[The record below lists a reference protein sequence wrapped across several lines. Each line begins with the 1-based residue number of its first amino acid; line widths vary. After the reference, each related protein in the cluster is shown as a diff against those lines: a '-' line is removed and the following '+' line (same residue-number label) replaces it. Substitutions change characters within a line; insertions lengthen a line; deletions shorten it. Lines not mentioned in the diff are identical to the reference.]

1 MNRYTRG
8 EMQRLVFS
16 FQFSV
21 FSLRK
26 LARALLLAFSSFLF
40 TLYSL
45 ASAHGE
51 FVRTDITFQPS
62 SGQFV
67 LLMTGQSS
75 KLPILQA
82 QIQAQLYPL
91 TPALKAT
98 LGPNQDLD
106 WNKLEA
112 QNRAYYTP
120 LEDQGSGK
128 YVGKLTGVKPGAYA
142 LLLVDTTYK
151 GESANAA
158 SAVTVGSS
166 EVQASLI
173 LPKTNTPT
181 SYLVY
186 ALLGLLIPLGIL
198 GGVLGVAWLDRRGKL
213 KA

>member
-1 MNRYTRG
+1 MR
-8 EMQRLVFS
+8 VFAN
-16 FQFSV
+16 F
-21 FSLRK
+21 K
-26 LARALLLAFSSFLF
+26 LLQVARAPILAFGLLLSALSSE
-40 TLYSL
+40 
-45 ASAHGE
+45 AQAHGE
-51 FVRTDITFQPS
+51 FVRTDITFQRG
-62 SGQFV
+62 SGEFI

-91 TPALKAT
+91 TPDLKASI
-98 LGPNQDLD
+98 GPNQDLD

-128 YVGKLTGVKPGAYA
+128 YLGKLEGVKPGAYA

-158 SAVTVGSS
+158 KAITVGGT
-166 EVQASLI
+166 EVQTSLI

>member
-1 MNRYTRG
+1 LRVLANFK
-8 EMQRLVFS
+8 LVR
-16 FQFSV
+16 V
-21 FSLRK
+21 
-26 LARALLLAFSSFLF
+26 ARALIFAFSLLLSAL
-40 TLYSL
+40 SGV
-45 ASAHGE
+45 AQAHGE
-51 FVRTDITFQPS
+51 FVRTDITFRP
-62 SGQFV
+62 GGGEFV

-91 TPALKAT
+91 TPALKAS

-112 QNRAYYTP
+112 RNRSYYTP

-128 YVGKLTGVKPGAYA
+128 YLGKLEGVKPGAYA

-158 SAVTVGSS
+158 KAITVGGT
-166 EVQASLI
+166 EVRASLI

-213 KA
+213 KV

>member
-1 MNRYTRG
+1 M
-8 EMQRLVFS
+8 FS
-16 FQFSV
+16 NF
-21 FSLRK
+21 K
-26 LARALLLAFSSFLF
+26 LIQVARALILAFSLLLSAFGGEVQ
-40 TLYSL
+40 
-45 ASAHGE
+45 AHGE
-51 FVRTDITFQPS
+51 FVRTDITFQPR
-62 SGQFV
+62 GGEFV
-67 LLMTGQSS
+67 LVMTGQSS

-91 TPALKAT
+91 TPDLKAS

-106 WNKLEA
+106 WNKLKA

-128 YVGKLTGVKPGAYA
+128 YVGKLEGVKPGAYA

-158 SAVTVGSS
+158 KAVTVDSS
-166 EVQASLI
+166 AVQTSLI

-213 KA
+213 KP